1 MVQVEHVT
9 KQFGNEFTAVQ
20 DISFSI
26 QPGEIVGF
34 VGQNGAGK
42 TTTIKM
48 LTGILKPTSG
58 SIVIHGHDI
67 QKEALQ
73 AKSATAYVA
82 DNPDMFL
89 RLSGMEFIHLMAD
102 IYQVPVAERAKRIQ
116 DMAEAFEITDA
127 LQQPMSDYSHGMR
140 QKMMVC
146 AALIHNPPVWILD
159 EPMTGLD
166 PKAAFVLKNLMREHA
181 KQGNCVFFSTHV
193 LEVAEQLCD
202 RILIIRHGS
211 LVFTGTLEELR
222 KEYPDRSLEEIFLKI
237 NGESPEKEAK
247 GPMESMESEA
257 GTAAGEET
265 PE

>member
-1 MVQVEHVT
+1 MIQVEHIT
-9 KQFGNEFTAVQ
+9 KQYGKEFKAVD

-26 QPGEIVGF
+26 EPGEIVGF

-48 LTGILKPTSG
+48 LTSVLKPTSG
-58 SIVIHGHDI
+58 TIQIHGYDI

-73 AKSATAYVA
+73 AKRAIAYVA

-89 RLSGMEFIHLMAD
+89 RLTGLEFIHLMAD
-102 IYQVPVAERAKRIQ
+102 IYQVPAEVRGERIRKMAER
-116 DMAEAFEITDA
+116 FEITDM
-127 LQQPMSDYSHGMR
+127 LNQPMNDYSHGMR

-166 PKAAFVLKNLMREHA
+166 PKAAYELKNMMREHA
-181 KQGNCVFFSTHV
+181 KEGNCVFFSTHG

-202 RILIIRHGS
+202 RIIIIRHGS
-211 LVFTGTLEELR
+211 LVFTGTLDELR
-222 KEYPDRSLEEIFLKI
+222 TEYPDMTLEQIFLQI
-237 NGESPEKEAK
+237 NGELQ
-247 GPMESMESEA
+247 
-257 GTAAGEET
+257 EET
-265 PE
+265 VEEA

>member
-1 MVQVEHVT
+1 MIQVEHIT
-9 KQFGNEFTAVQ
+9 KQYGKEFKAVD

-26 QPGEIVGF
+26 EPGEIVGF

-48 LTGILKPTSG
+48 LTSVLKPTSG
-58 SIVIHGHDI
+58 TIQIHGYDI

-73 AKSATAYVA
+73 AKQAIAYVA

-89 RLSGMEFIHLMAD
+89 RLTGLEFIHLMAD
-102 IYQVPVAERAKRIQ
+102 IYQVPAEVRGERIRKMAER
-116 DMAEAFEITDA
+116 FEITDM
-127 LQQPMSDYSHGMR
+127 LNQPMNDYSHGMR

-166 PKAAFVLKNLMREHA
+166 PKAAYELKNMMREHA
-181 KQGNCVFFSTHV
+181 KEGNCVFFSTHV

-202 RILIIRHGS
+202 RIIIIRHGS
-211 LVFTGTLEELR
+211 LVFTGTLDELR
-222 KEYPDRSLEEIFLKI
+222 TEYPDMTLEQIFLQI
-237 NGESPEKEAK
+237 NGELQ
-247 GPMESMESEA
+247 
-257 GTAAGEET
+257 EET
-265 PE
+265 VEEA

>member
-1 MVQVEHVT
+1 MIQVEHIT
-9 KQFGNEFTAVQ
+9 KQYGKEFKAVD

-26 QPGEIVGF
+26 EPGEIVGF

-48 LTGILKPTSG
+48 LTSVLKPTSG
-58 SIVIHGHDI
+58 TIQIHGYDI

-73 AKSATAYVA
+73 AKQAIAYVA

-89 RLSGMEFIHLMAD
+89 RLTGLEFIHLMAD
-102 IYQVPVAERAKRIQ
+102 IYQVPTEVRGERIRKMAER
-116 DMAEAFEITDA
+116 FEITDM
-127 LQQPMSDYSHGMR
+127 LNQPMNDYSHGMR

-166 PKAAFVLKNLMREHA
+166 PKAAYELKNMMREHA
-181 KQGNCVFFSTHV
+181 KEGNCVFFSTHV

-202 RILIIRHGS
+202 RIIIIRHGS
-211 LVFTGTLEELR
+211 LVFTGTLDELR
-222 KEYPDRSLEEIFLKI
+222 TEYPDMTLEQIFLQI
-237 NGESPEKEAK
+237 NGELQ
-247 GPMESMESEA
+247 
-257 GTAAGEET
+257 EET
-265 PE
+265 VEEA

>member
-1 MVQVEHVT
+1 MIQVEHIT
-9 KQFGNEFTAVQ
+9 KQYGKEFKAVD

-26 QPGEIVGF
+26 EPGEIVGF

-48 LTGILKPTSG
+48 LTSVLKPTSG
-58 SIVIHGHDI
+58 TIQIHGYDI

-73 AKSATAYVA
+73 AKQAIAYVA

-89 RLSGMEFIHLMAD
+89 RLTGMEFIHLMAD
-102 IYQVPVAERAKRIQ
+102 IYQVPAEVRGERIRKMAER
-116 DMAEAFEITDA
+116 FEITDM
-127 LQQPMSDYSHGMR
+127 LNQPMNDYSHGMR

-166 PKAAFVLKNLMREHA
+166 PKAAYELKNMMREHA
-181 KQGNCVFFSTHV
+181 KEGNCVFFSTHV

-202 RILIIRHGS
+202 RIIIIRHGS
-211 LVFTGTLEELR
+211 LVFTGTLDELR
-222 KEYPDRSLEEIFLKI
+222 TEYPDMTLEQIFLQI
-237 NGESPEKEAK
+237 NGELQ
-247 GPMESMESEA
+247 
-257 GTAAGEET
+257 EET
-265 PE
+265 VEEA

>member
-247 GPMESMESEA
+247 GPMASEA